1 MASLKVNLLSKEEI
15 EKTHQVALRILE
27 EIGVKV
33 EHEAMCQKLKK
44 AGAKVD
50 EVSGKVK
57 VPPQMVSEALQTAPK
72 EIELHSPNGEVL
84 HVGGENQ
91 YFGSVC
97 IDPVIVDYDQGPRE
111 PILEDLVRHVRLIDA
126 LPEISFLHLTHQK
139 LRDVPPHLTALKSIA
154 NLMTST
160 TKHLTVCASGPDV
173 RLCVEM
179 AEVLSQGSSLSK
191 NHLLTFGIPI
201 TSPLRFLHEDAEILQ
216 FVLSKGLP
224 IVCET
229 MPAAGATAPFPL
241 AGVNAMTVAES
252 LFLITTAQCL
262 QPGAAVIMEFGGA
275 IMNMQ
280 IGKWVQYS
288 LERALFSWSAGEIG
302 RYFGIPTWNVGGGT
316 QATQFDIQNGIESM
330 LMIFSGL
337 TSGANML
344 CGIGSNAGGKGT
356 SAEQILIGHD
366 LVQASRRL
374 KQGIKVDKEHLAFDS
389 VKRIGPGGNFL
400 EDELTL
406 HLLKSG
412 EHFYEGSFNLSE
424 SHRPEDSMY
433 ARSHQ
438 RVQEILSSH
447 CPRVPE
453 KVIEEIH
460 RLARRKEKEFSI

>member
-1 MASLKVNLLSKEEI
+1 MASLKINLLSQEEI
-15 EKTHQVALRILE
+15 ERTHQVALRILE
-27 EIGVKV
+27 EVGLKV
-33 EHEAMCQKLKK
+33 EHEAICQKLKK

-50 EVSGKVK
+50 EVSGIVRL
-57 VPPQMVSEALQTAPK
+57 PPQMISEALQAAPQ
-72 EIELHSPNGEVL
+72 EIELHSPSGEVL
-84 HVGGENQ
+84 HVGGKSQ

-111 PILEDLVRHVRLIDA
+111 PTLEDLVRHVRLIDA
-126 LPEISFLHLTHQK
+126 LPGISFILVTRQELS
-139 LRDVPPHLTALKSIA
+139 DVPSQLIIPKTIAALMS
-154 NLMTST
+154 NT
-160 TKHLTVCASGPDV
+160 TKHLTLCISDADV
-173 RLCVEM
+173 RLFTEM
-179 AEVLSQGSSLSK
+179 AKILYPNNNLSK
-191 NHLLTFGIPI
+191 YPFFTIGIPI
-201 TSPLRFLHEDAEILQ
+201 TSPLRFLHGDGEIL
-216 FVLSKGLP
+216 LSALGEGLP
-224 IVCET
+224 IMGEIH
-229 MPAAGATAPFPL
+229 PSAGATGLFSL
-241 AGVNAMTVAES
+241 SGVNALILAEN
-252 LFLITTAQCL
+252 LFLLSMAQIL
-262 QPGAAVIMEFGGA
+262 RPGTPVIMQFSQV

-280 IGKWVQYS
+280 IGRLIQYS
-288 LERALFSWSAGEIG
+288 LETALFNWSAGEIG

-316 QATQFDIQNGIESM
+316 QATRFDIQNGIESM
-330 LMIFSGL
+330 LMVFSGL

-447 CPRVPE
+447 SPRVSE
-453 KVIEEIH
+453 KVIEKINQ
-460 RLARRKEKEFSI
+460 LARGKEKEFSS